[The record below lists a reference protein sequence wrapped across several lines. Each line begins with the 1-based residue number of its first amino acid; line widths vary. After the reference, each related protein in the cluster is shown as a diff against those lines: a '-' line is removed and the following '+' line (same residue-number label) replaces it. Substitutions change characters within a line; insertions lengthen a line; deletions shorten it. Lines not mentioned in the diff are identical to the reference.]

1 VRSVR
6 RLVQHALAA
15 TGISVLTAGA
25 VVGSL
30 SAGPANSEPVAV
42 SAPSAVVSATPLS
55 AAAVQE
61 RDNRSARTNRSSERL
76 ALSAQQVEASR
87 AAALLKQRQAT
98 AEKEAAL
105 VKKKKAA
112 EAKKEA
118 ERKKKEEQRKKKE
131 AERKKEKA
139 EEAARAKRQG
149 YEPGTTSPKSI
160 ARQIM
165 DNKYGWG
172 DKQFSCYN
180 NIIMRESMWVV
191 DADNP
196 TSSAYGIPQALPGS
210 KMASEGSDWRTNPA
224 TQIKWGL
231 GYVKSRYGTPCEA
244 WGFKSSHGWY

>member
-1 VRSVR
+1 VR

-30 SAGPANSEPVAV
+30 SAGPAHSEPVAV
-42 SAPSAVVSATPLS
+42 SAPSTVVSATPV
-55 AAAVQE
+55 AAAAAQD
-61 RDNRSARTNRSSERL
+61 RDSRSARVNRSSERV

-87 AAALLKQRQAT
+87 KAALLSQRRAA

-139 EEAARAKRQG
+139 QEAARAKRQG